1 MCFSSVCVCVCVC
14 VCVLQQQSSINMIY
28 SFRIGESSLFEVKAT
43 VIEVSQCM
51 LITNLSVLI
60 NFFSN

>member
-14 VCVLQQQSSINMIY
+14 VCVLQQQSAINMIY
-28 SFRIGESSLFEVKAT
+28 SFGIGESSLFEANAT

-51 LITNLSVLI
+51 LSRNLSVLI